1 MTLSQFTQAKDLEYK
16 QKLAEIFQL
25 THQQDYIDAVTDLL
39 NVMIEENKIRNDVN
53 KNIEELMK
61 KQQRQE
67 VLKMTKK

>member
-1 MTLSQFTQAKDLEYK
+1 MSQFTQAKDLEYK